1 MKAVIFDM
9 DGVLIN
15 SEPLWKKSGMLILN
29 HYGVPITYDE
39 MMSMVGIPVS
49 CMIDR
54 ACQLYNKNDL
64 DKSKIEKDLFNRGV
78 ELILTEK
85 LLMDGVIECLDL
97 LVSKNIKIGIASASP
112 LSFLLKIV
120 EQCGIANYFD
130 HISSAEDM
138 PYNKPHP
145 MVYLNAAEKLNVSSK
160 ECIGIE
166 DSKTGM
172 IAVKAASMKCVVMP
186 SYNEY
191 NHTYWDAADW
201 KIKSL
206 QECCALINSD
216 TLIKAK
222 N

>member
-9 DGVLIN
+9 DGVLID

-39 MMSMVGIPVS
+39 MLSMAGIPVS
-49 CMIDR
+49 GMIDR
-54 ACQLYNKNDL
+54 ACRLYNKNDL
-64 DKSKIEKDLFNRGV
+64 NKSKIEKEFFHKGV

-85 LLMDGVIECLDL
+85 PLMDGVVECLEL
-97 LVSKNIKIGIASASP
+97 LVKRNIKIGIASASP

-120 EQCGIANYFD
+120 EQCGIDNYFD
-130 HISSAEDM
+130 YISSAENM

-145 MVYLNAAEKLNVSSK
+145 MVYLNAAEKLNVLPT

-172 IAVKAASMKCVVMP
+172 ISVKAASMKCIVIP
-186 SYNEY
+186 NNIEY
-191 NHTYWDAADW
+191 NHSYWDISDW
-201 KIKSL
+201 KIKRIHEL
-206 QECCALINSD
+206 ENI
-216 TLIKAK
+216 I
-222 N
+222 